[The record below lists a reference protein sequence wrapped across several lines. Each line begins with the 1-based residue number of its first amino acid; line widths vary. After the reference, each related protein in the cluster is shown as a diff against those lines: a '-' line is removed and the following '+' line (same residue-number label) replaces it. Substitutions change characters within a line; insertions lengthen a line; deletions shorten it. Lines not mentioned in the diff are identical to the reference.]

1 MGLTNPENQMFDG
14 DIDLSSTRKKRF
26 RVNGNNNL
34 VLELDTA
41 DLNTIVRLKDNYP
54 KLLKMANKVMSL
66 KEKKEESPEEEINRL
81 ADTIKSI
88 DDDMRQA
95 VDNIFDSNVSEV
107 CAANGSMYDLFNG
120 KFRFEHIIEKLATL
134 YGNNMTNELKAVK
147 QRIQKHTKKYG
158 R

>member
-66 KEKKEESPEEEINRL
+66 EEKKEESPEEEINRL